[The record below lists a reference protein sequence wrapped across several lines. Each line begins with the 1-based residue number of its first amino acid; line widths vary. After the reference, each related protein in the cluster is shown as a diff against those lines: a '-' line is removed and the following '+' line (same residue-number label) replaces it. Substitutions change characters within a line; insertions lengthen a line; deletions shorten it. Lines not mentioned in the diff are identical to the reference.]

1 MTELGRCENCLR
13 KGRAKNLKV
22 RMDKKLC
29 PDCYE
34 VMQRYHIML
43 YYFEGLKKV
52 LQVMDMKE
60 GQILKVLDDDY
71 QNGKLNEEMLHDLR
85 GEYEVKVNQRD
96 PYVWKQ
102 PKKR

>member
-1 MTELGRCENCLR
+1 
-13 KGRAKNLKV
+13 
-22 RMDKKLC
+22 MDKKLC

-34 VMQRYHIML
+34 VKRRYHIML

-60 GQILKVLDDDY
+60 GQILKVYDEDF
-71 QNGKLNEEMLHDLR
+71 QEGNLNEEMLFDLNIDYD
-85 GEYEVKVNQRD
+85 EKVNNRE